1 MVVLS
6 KYQSGRGS
14 DGRTE
19 RRGAIGI
26 LGGMGPEASSYLY
39 RTLIE
44 QSIDQYHA
52 SDNADFPEI
61 VLHSIPVPDF
71 ISDASQ
77 RDAAL
82 DMLKQRVERLD
93 AMNLA
98 CLCIACNTVHVLLPE
113 LRGLAAAPFVSMI
126 DEVADRVALAGHD
139 HVGVLGTPSTIRY
152 GLYRDALEVRGVTA
166 VEPDEEGLRVC
177 ERVIRHVLSGRTEA
191 SDAADLVALAD
202 GLLAQGAQGVVLGCT
217 ELPLVFP
224 HGYRVPVYD
233 SLAILSSALLRC
245 YYC

>member
-1 MVVLS
+1 MHGVI
-6 KYQSGRGS
+6 GRSEGQT
-14 DGRTE
+14 G

-44 QSIDQYHA
+44 QSIEQYHA
-52 SDNADFPEI
+52 RNNADFPEI

-77 RDAAL
+77 RDVAL
-82 DMLKQRVERLD
+82 AMLKERVKRLD
-93 AMNLA
+93 AMDLG
-98 CLCIACNTVHVLLPE
+98 CLCIACNTAHVLLPE
-113 LRGLAAAPFVSMI
+113 LRDLAAAPFVSMI
-126 DEVADRVALAGHD
+126 DEVADRVALDGLECVA
-139 HVGVLGTPSTIRY
+139 VLGTPSTIRY
-152 GLYRDALEVRGVTA
+152 GLYQDALDARGVTTVA
-166 VEPDEEGLRVC
+166 PDDLGLEVC
-177 ERVIRHVLSGRTEA
+177 ERIIRHVLSGRVEA
-191 SDAADLVALAD
+191 SDAAELAALAD

-233 SLAILSSALLRC
+233 SLAILSSALLEC